1 MAAQALLMTHPGNN
15 RIKFCSSLSSTSNV
29 KYWKL
34 SGNRG
39 LTEKASLASRM
50 QTLDWV
56 KRWWFRAW
64 GILLKSMKS
73 VHMWVILRLCSLSN
87 SFEAWKGP
95 RRRPGRI
102 SWHSRLI
109 SYLHRPWMNSVSV
122 NVVKW
127 KRIEHIPPLHVPW
140 SLYDLLY
147 FIFTM
152 RCGHLHCVCGIN
164 GGYFSAV
171 WRR

>member
-1 MAAQALLMTHPGNN
+1 MFAHRCSVPTRAHPELLHGRWMPWHCRQDNQLDIRYWMAAQALLMTHPGNN

-122 NVVKW
+122 NVV
-127 KRIEHIPPLHVPW
+127 
-140 SLYDLLY
+140 
-147 FIFTM
+147 
-152 RCGHLHCVCGIN
+152 
-164 GGYFSAV
+164 
-171 WRR
+171 